1 MAEKLTHNP
10 EQDAGSKHEKPELK
24 VEATQQNVEKAH
36 EKPENRQEKE
46 KSVEKSREKL
56 EKALDKEA
64 EKAREKQPKPQEDR
78 EPQTITRAKR
88 DAAFNSTMKTVRT
101 QLSPVQ
107 RGFSKFV
114 HAKPVEV
121 VSELLEETIFR
132 PSFLWGGVIG
142 GLILGASLYLFARA
156 QGFRLS
162 GSEFIVGMFIGGVI
176 GIIFEKLFGRK
187 KSAKNPRS

>member
-10 EQDAGSKHEKPELK
+10 EQESSGKREKLELK
-24 VEATQQNVEKAH
+24 VEKTQDTSEKL
-36 EKPENRQEKE
+36 EKSQENRQEQE
-46 KSVEKSREKL
+46 KSVEKTREKL
-56 EKALDKEA
+56 EKTLDKEA
-64 EKAREKQPKPQEDR
+64 EKGREKQPKPTEAR
-78 EPQTITRAKR
+78 EPQTITRAAR
-88 DAAFNSTMKTVRT
+88 DAAFNKTMKSVRT

-107 RGFSKFV
+107 RSFSMFI

-121 VSELLEETIFR
+121 TSELLEETIFR

-142 GLILGASLYLFARA
+142 GIILGASLYLFARA

-176 GIIFEKLFGRK
+176 GVLVEKLFRRK
-187 KSAKNPRS
+187 KSSKKPRS